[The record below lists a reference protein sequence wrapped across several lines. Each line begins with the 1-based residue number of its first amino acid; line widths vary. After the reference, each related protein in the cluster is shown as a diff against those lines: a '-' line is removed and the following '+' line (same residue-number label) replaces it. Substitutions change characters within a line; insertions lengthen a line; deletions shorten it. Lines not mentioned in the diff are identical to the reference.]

1 MLATAAVA
9 ATPQTPVTKTE
20 KPAAKKPMEQA
31 PAAMHPTKGTKAHT
45 SAVAKH
51 HAAVKPGSKKMET
64 AKPEAAKPEAV
75 KPEAQKKEMKKAQ
88 PAK

>member
-20 KPAAKKPMEQA
+20 KPMAKKTSEQA
-31 PAAMHPTKGTKAHT
+31 PAANRPMKGTKAH
-45 SAVAKH
+45 SATVARH
-51 HAAVKPGSKKMET
+51 HAATKPEGKKM
-64 AKPEAAKPEAV
+64 EAAKPEAA